1 MGNEQN
7 SEQLKEIL
15 EQQKELQLQSFKQS
29 TDKIIIEKI
38 AEYKQKQDEA
48 PKSEK
53 QKKGK
58 TLNDFLDFTNA
69 YTSNASTVNRSLA
82 LGGIAII
89 WIFKRPD
96 PAHPII
102 KGLLDIPLLLL
113 AASLAL
119 DLLQYFFGAVA
130 WKIFYER
137 KYWIWKKK
145 KSFESSYASDITA
158 PNFISVPIYILWL
171 LKIVSMMVAYY
182 FLIVYVTKE
191 L

>member
-1 MGNEQN
+1 MGNEQS
-7 SEQLKEIL
+7 SEQLKEIFD
-15 EQQKELQLQSFKQS
+15 QQKELQLQSFTQS
-29 TDKIIIEKI
+29 TDKIIVDKI
-38 AEYKQKQDEA
+38 AEYKQKQDEVA
-48 PKSEK
+48 KSEK

-58 TLNDFLDFTNA
+58 TLNDFLSFTNA

-96 PAHPII
+96 PNQPII
-102 KGLLDIPLLLL
+102 KGLLDGPLLLL
-113 AASLAL
+113 ATSLAL

-145 KSFESSYASDITA
+145 KNFESSFVNDITA
-158 PNFISVPIYILWL
+158 PNYISGPIYALWFFKILFM
-171 LKIVSMMVAYY
+171 IIAYY
-182 FLIVYVTKE
+182 YLIVYLIHE